1 VYIVLFGKLL
11 LHSMEL
17 GAVGTVN
24 TGDSLGEEGIYEKS
38 DGNFTTLRKE
48 IATAEED
55 SYVLELSA

>member
-1 VYIVLFGKLL
+1 
-11 LHSMEL
+11 MEL